1 MKVVITGGAGFI
13 GSHIAEYWVENNA
26 DVHIIDNFRSGFRKN
41 IISEKIK
48 FTEGSIEDKQL
59 VFDSLE
65 NADYVFNL
73 AALVSVPESID
84 KPEECISINVN
95 GLINLLEA
103 SKKHKI
109 KKLVHTSSAAIYGD
123 DPELPKTTKLRPN
136 PKSPYGITKLDG
148 EYYCNLYKESFGVN
162 TTSLRYFNVYG
173 ERQDPKS
180 QYAAA
185 VPIFIS
191 KALKNEEIT
200 IFGDGNQTRDFV
212 YVKDIVKA
220 NVMAA
225 ERLDIKGVFNV
236 ANGSYITI
244 KQLAENIVKVTGS
257 KSEIIY
263 KPERAGD
270 IKHSY
275 ASIEE
280 TKEVLGFKPDFS
292 LEQGLTRTIE
302 YFKNING

>member
-41 IISEKIK
+41 IISEKIR

>member
-1 MKVVITGGAGFI
+1 LKVVITGGAGFI
-13 GSHIAEYWVENNA
+13 GSHLAQYWSEKNAEVF
-26 DVHIIDNFRSGFRKN
+26 VIDNFRTGFKKN
-41 IISEKIK
+41 IDGLNVNLI
-48 FTEGSIEDKQL
+48 EGSIEDKDL
-59 VFDSLE
+59 VFDVLE
-65 NADYVFNL
+65 KADYVFNL
-73 AALVSVPESID
+73 AALVSVPESIE
-84 KPEECISINVN
+84 KPEECIKINVN
-95 GLINLLEA
+95 GLLNLLEA
-103 SKKHKI
+103 SKKHKV
-109 KKLVHTSSAAIYGD
+109 KKLIHTSSAAVYGD
-123 DPELPKTTKLRPN
+123 DPELPKTTKLKPN

-148 EYYCNLYKESFGVN
+148 EYYCNLYKEEFGVN

-191 KALKNEEIT
+191 KALK
-200 IFGDGNQTRDFV
+200 
-212 YVKDIVKA
+212 DIVKA

-225 ERLDIKGVFNV
+225 ENLNIKGVFNI

-244 KQLAENIVKVTGS
+244 KELAENIVKVTDS
-257 KSEIIY
+257 NSSIIH

-280 TKEVLGFKPDFS
+280 TTKEMGFQPDFN
-292 LEQGLTRTIE
+292 LEEGLTRTIN
-302 YFKNING
+302 YFKDIIG

>member
-244 KQLAENIVKVTGS
+244 KQLAENIVKITGS

>member
-257 KSEIIY
+257 KSDVIY

>member
-1 MKVVITGGAGFI
+1 LKVVITGGAGFI
-13 GSHIAEYWVENNA
+13 GSHLAQFWSEKNAEVF
-26 DVHIIDNFRSGFRKN
+26 IIDNFRTGFKKN
-41 IISEKIK
+41 IVGLNVNLI
-48 FTEGSIEDKQL
+48 EGSIEDKDL
-59 VFDSLE
+59 VFDVLE
-65 NADYVFNL
+65 KADYVFNL
-73 AALVSVPESID
+73 AALVSVPESIE
-84 KPEECISINVN
+84 KPEECIKINVN
-95 GLINLLEA
+95 GLLNLLEA
-103 SKKHKI
+103 GKKHKV
-109 KKLVHTSSAAIYGD
+109 KKLVHTSSAAVYGD
-123 DPELPKTTKLRPN
+123 DPELPKTTKLKPN

-148 EYYCNLYKESFGVN
+148 EYYCNLYKEEFGVN

-200 IFGDGNQTRDFV
+200 IFGDGSQTRDFV

-225 ERLDIKGVFNV
+225 ENLNIKGVFNI

-244 KQLAENIVKVTGS
+244 KELAENIVKVTES
-257 KSEIIY
+257 NSSIIN

-280 TKEVLGFKPDFS
+280 TTKEMGFKPDFN
-292 LEQGLTRTIE
+292 LEEGLKRTIN
-302 YFKNING
+302 YFKDIIG

>member
-1 MKVVITGGAGFI
+1 LKVVITGGAGFI
-13 GSHIAEYWVENNA
+13 GSHLAQYWSEKNAEVF
-26 DVHIIDNFRSGFRKN
+26 VIDNFRTGFKKN
-41 IISEKIK
+41 IDGLNVNLI
-48 FTEGSIEDKQL
+48 EGSIEDKDL
-59 VFDSLE
+59 VFDVLE
-65 NADYVFNL
+65 KADYVFNL
-73 AALVSVPESID
+73 AALVSVPESIE
-84 KPEECISINVN
+84 KPEECIKINVN
-95 GLINLLEA
+95 GLLNLLEA
-103 SKKHKI
+103 SKKHKV
-109 KKLVHTSSAAIYGD
+109 KKLIHTSSAAVYGD
-123 DPELPKTTKLRPN
+123 DPELPKTTKLKPN

-148 EYYCNLYKESFGVN
+148 EYYCNLYKEEFGVN

-191 KALKNEEIT
+191 KALKNEDIT
-200 IFGDGNQTRDFV
+200 IFGDGSQTRDFV

-225 ERLDIKGVFNV
+225 ENLNIKGVFNI

-244 KQLAENIVKVTGS
+244 KELAENIVKVTDS
-257 KSEIIY
+257 NSSIIH

-280 TKEVLGFKPDFS
+280 TTKEMGFQPDFN
-292 LEQGLTRTIE
+292 LEEGLTRTIN
-302 YFKNING
+302 YFKDIIG

>member
-257 KSEIIY
+257 KSDIIY

>member
-13 GSHIAEYWVENNA
+13 GSHLAQYWSEKNAEVF
-26 DVHIIDNFRSGFRKN
+26 VIDNFRTGFKKN
-41 IISEKIK
+41 IDGLNVNLI
-48 FTEGSIEDKQL
+48 EGSIEDKDL
-59 VFDSLE
+59 VFDVLE
-65 NADYVFNL
+65 KADYVFNL
-73 AALVSVPESID
+73 AALVSVPESIE
-84 KPEECISINVN
+84 KPEECIKINVN
-95 GLINLLEA
+95 GLLNLLEA
-103 SKKHKI
+103 SKKHKV
-109 KKLVHTSSAAIYGD
+109 KKLIHTSSAAVYGD
-123 DPELPKTTKLRPN
+123 DPELPKTTKLKPN

-148 EYYCNLYKESFGVN
+148 EYYCNLYKEEFGVN

-191 KALKNEEIT
+191 KALKNEDIT
-200 IFGDGNQTRDFV
+200 IFGDGSQTRDFV

-225 ERLDIKGVFNV
+225 ENLNIKGVFNI

-244 KQLAENIVKVTGS
+244 KELAENIVKVTDS
-257 KSEIIY
+257 NSSIIH

-280 TKEVLGFKPDFS
+280 TTKEMGFQPDFN
-292 LEQGLTRTIE
+292 LEEGLTRTIN
-302 YFKNING
+302 YFKDIIG